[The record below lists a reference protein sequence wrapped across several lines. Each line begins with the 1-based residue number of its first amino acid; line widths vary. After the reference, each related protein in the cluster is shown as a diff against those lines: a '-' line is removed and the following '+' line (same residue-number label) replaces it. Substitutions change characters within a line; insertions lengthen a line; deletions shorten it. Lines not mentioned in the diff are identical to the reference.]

1 MSSTLAPLPELGCE
15 TAVEQSMPTASAC
28 GFLLWRAGNRTIEPP
43 APSPVATGHLPPE
56 ASMRRDQREHELE
69 RMTVA
74 DTETFL
80 AIYRKATGM
89 PDNSTVP
96 LGLPSNG

>member
-1 MSSTLAPLPELGCE
+1 
-15 TAVEQSMPTASAC
+15 
-28 GFLLWRAGNRTIEPP
+28 
-43 APSPVATGHLPPE
+43 
-56 ASMRRDQREHELE
+56 MRRDQREHELE